1 LGLTGASPNSKE
13 ISMTTTT
20 ANTAAAPVA
29 TIFAFNDPFVL
40 QALDGLTNE
49 ELWRPLTISNN
60 PLLWVAGHIVQTRAM
75 VLQILGERAETGW
88 GNLFDRGAKIG
99 DPKEYPSGPEV
110 ARATGEISARLHSAL
125 AIVPDE
131 QLSRSASLQIP
142 GLKTLADELAFFALH
157 DSYHVG
163 QLAYIRKG
171 LGYPG
176 LAG

>member
-1 LGLTGASPNSKE
+1 
-13 ISMTTTT
+13 MTTTPVT
-20 ANTAAAPVA
+20 TAAAPIA
-29 TIFAFNDPFVL
+29 MIFAFNNPFVL

-49 ELWRPLTISNN
+49 ELWRPLTSSNN

-88 GNLFDRGAKIG
+88 GSLFERGAKIG
-99 DPKEYPSGPEV
+99 DPTAYPSGPEV
-110 ARATGEISARLHSAL
+110 ARAMEEISSRLHAAL
-125 AIVPDE
+125 ATLPHE
-131 QLSRSASLQIP
+131 QLGGPASLQIP